1 MTPLQRF
8 LISEK
13 YIDMGH
19 IAITSSSLWICDL
32 KYIR

>member
-19 IAITSSSLWICDL
+19 IAISSLWICDL